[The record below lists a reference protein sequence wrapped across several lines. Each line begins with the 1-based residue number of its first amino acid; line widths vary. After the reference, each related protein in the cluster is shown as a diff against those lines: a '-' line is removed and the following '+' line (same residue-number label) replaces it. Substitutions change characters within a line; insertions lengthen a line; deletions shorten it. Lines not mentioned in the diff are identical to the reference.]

1 MTKVRIYELAKEVE
15 LPSKELLAMLDKE
28 FDLKFK
34 SHMSIIEGDELEII
48 REYFDSSKK
57 EKAKIEKEKEEKKA
71 KNQENKAKKSSKKT
85 SPRKVEKADVD
96 NLEEEYDPIIVKK
109 RNKPKKNKANKQDRN
124 RRKDDKKE
132 DTQVEIQGDITIGE
146 LADLMK
152 LPSSKLITELMMAG
166 TMATVNQTIDAEKA
180 IELGILLG
188 IDVVVNSNEDEED
201 DISLLNYPDAEEDLS
216 PRAPVVSVMGHVD
229 HGKTSLLDSIR
240 NTRVTKQE
248 AGGITQHI
256 GASTV
261 YMNDKK
267 IVFLDT
273 PGHEAFTQMRLRGA
287 QATDIAILVVA
298 ADDGVMPQTIEAI
311 NHAKAAGIPIIV
323 AINKMDKYE
332 ANPDRVKTEL
342 MEYGL
347 TPEEWGGDTIM
358 VPVSAIKGEGIDEV
372 LEYVLM
378 VSEMEE
384 LKANPNRPAIGI
396 VIEAELDTGKGPVA
410 TVLVK
415 NGTLRQGDHLVSG
428 TASGKVRA
436 MFDSNSKSV
445 KSAKPS
451 TAVQI
456 LGLSEVP
463 NAGDY
468 IYAVADEKIAR
479 KYAEKQRQNEK
490 DEFIKKTSSVN
501 LDDLFNKIDS
511 GEVKDLNIIVKT
523 DVKGTIEAVSSSLA
537 KLSNEEVKVNIIHG
551 AVGGIT
557 EGDIMLASASN
568 AIIIGFNVR
577 PNQGAQEQAKL
588 QDIEIRTY
596 NVIYEAIED
605 IENAIK
611 GMLAPK
617 FKEEVLGMAE
627 IREVFK
633 VSGVG
638 NIAGIYV
645 TSGKI
650 LRNASLRL
658 IRNNI
663 VVHTGE
669 ISSLKRFKDDA
680 RELAQGYEG
689 GLGIDKYNDI
699 KVGDVIEVYTMKEI
713 K

>member
-15 LPSKELLAMLDKE
+15 LSTKE
-28 FDLKFK
+28 FMAVLKKEFGLDFK
-34 SHMSIIEGDELEII
+34 SHMSIIEGDDLEII
-48 REYFDSSKK
+48 KEYFDTLKVDEETGEVVDRPEKLKSKTRPSTIDLD
-57 EKAKIEKEKEEKKA
+57 EI
-71 KNQENKAKKSSKKT
+71 
-85 SPRKVEKADVD
+85 
-96 NLEEEYDPIIVKK
+96 EEEFEKV
-109 RNKPKKNKANKQDRN
+109 KPKK
-124 RRKDDKKE
+124 DKKKKKKNLDKGHDKE
-132 DTQVEIQGDITIGE
+132 KTKSEPKTEIVEIEEEITVGQ
-146 LADLMK
+146 LADK
-152 LPSSKLITELMMAG
+152 IKVPASKIITELMKMG
-166 TMATVNQTIDAEKA
+166 TMASVNQSLDSAKA
-180 IELGILLG
+180 IDIGILLG
-188 IDVVVNSNEDEED
+188 VEIKVKEPELEED
-201 DISLLNYPDAEEDLS
+201 DINILEFEDKPEQLKD
-216 PRAPVVSVMGHVD
+216 RAPVVSVMGHVD

-240 NTRVTKQE
+240 NTRVTKTE

-358 VPVSAIKGEGIDEV
+358 VPVSALKGEGIDEI
-372 LEYVLM
+372 LDYILM
-378 VSEMEE
+378 VAEMEE
-384 LKANPNRPAIGI
+384 LKANPSRPAIGI
-396 VIEAELDTGKGPVA
+396 VIEAELDTGRGPVA

-415 NGTLRQGDHLVSG
+415 NGTLKQGDYVVSG

-436 MFDSNSKSV
+436 MFDSNSKPV

-451 TAVQI
+451 TAALI

-463 NAGDY
+463 NAGDK
-468 IYAVADEKIAR
+468 IYAVKDEKTAR
-479 KYAEKQRQNEK
+479 KFAEKQRLTEK
-490 DEFIKKTSSVN
+490 AEYVKKTSSVN
-501 LDDLFNKIDS
+501 LDELFSQIDK
-511 GEVKDLNIIVKT
+511 GEMKDLNIIVKT
-523 DVKGTIEAVSSSLA
+523 DVKGTIEAVASSLA
-537 KLSNEEVKVNIIHG
+537 KLSNEEVTVNIIHG

-557 EGDIMLASASN
+557 ESDVMLASASN

-577 PNQGAQEQAKL
+577 PNQGAQEQAKI
-588 QDIEIRTY
+588 QGVEIRTY
-596 NVIYEAIED
+596 RVIYEAIED
-605 IENAIK
+605 VEKAIK
-611 GMLAPK
+611 GMLSPK

-650 LRNASLRL
+650 QRNASIRL
-658 IRNNI
+658 IRDNI
-663 VVHTGE
+663 IIHTGE
-669 ISSLKRFKDDA
+669 ISSLKRYKDDA
-680 RELAQGYEG
+680 KELAAGYEG
-689 GLGIDKYNDI
+689 GLGIERYNDI
-699 KVGDVIEVYTMKEI
+699 KAGDIIEAFVMNEI

>member
-1 MTKVRIYELAKEVE
+1 MTKVRIYELAKEVD
-15 LPSKELLAMLDKE
+15 LPTKELMSILDKE
-28 FDLKFK
+28 FGLAFK
-34 SHMSIIEGDELEII
+34 SHMSIIEGDGLEII
-48 REYFDSSKK
+48 REYFDTLKVDEETVDVVDRPEKLKSTKK
-57 EKAKIEKEKEEKKA
+57 DATIDLEEI
-71 KNQENKAKKSSKKT
+71 
-85 SPRKVEKADVD
+85 
-96 NLEEEYDPIIVKK
+96 EEEYEKVKPRK
-109 RNKPKKNKANKQDRN
+109 DKKKKNKKFDNSPS
-124 RRKDDKKE
+124 KE
-132 DTQVEIQGDITIGE
+132 KNESKAVEIDGDITVGG
-146 LADLMK
+146 LAEKMGV
-152 LPSSKLITELMMAG
+152 PVSKIITELMKMG
-166 TMATVNQTIDAEKA
+166 TMANVNQSLDVDKA
-180 IELGILLG
+180 IDIGILLG
-188 IDVVVNSNEDEED
+188 MEVTVKEPEADED
-201 DISLLNYPDAEEDLS
+201 DITSLEYEDDPKDLEF
-216 PRAPVVSVMGHVD
+216 RAPVVSVMGHVD
-229 HGKTSLLDSIR
+229 HGKTSLLDAIR
-240 NTRVTKQE
+240 NTRVTKTE

-358 VPVSAIKGEGIDEV
+358 VPVSALKGEGIDEI
-372 LEYVLM
+372 LDYVLM
-378 VSEMEE
+378 VAEIEE

-396 VIEAELDTGKGPVA
+396 VIEAELDTGRGPVA

-415 NGTLRQGDHLVSG
+415 NGTLKQGDFVVSG

-451 TAVQI
+451 TAVLI

-463 NAGDY
+463 NAGDK
-468 IYAVADEKIAR
+468 IYAVKYEKTAR
-479 KYAEKQRQNEK
+479 KYAEKQRQTEK
-490 DEFIKKTSSVN
+490 EEYVKKTSSVN
-501 LDDLFNKIDS
+501 LDELFSQIDQ
-511 GEVKDLNIIVKT
+511 GQMKDLNIIVKT
-523 DVKGTIEAVSSSLA
+523 DVKGTIDAVAGSLE
-537 KLSNEEVKVNIIHG
+537 KLSNEEVNVKIIHG

-557 EGDIMLASASN
+557 ESDVMLASASN

-577 PNQGAQEQAKL
+577 PNQGAQEQAKI
-588 QDIEIRTY
+588 QGVEIRTY
-596 NVIYEAIED
+596 RVIYEAIED
-605 IENAIK
+605 VENAIK
-611 GMLAPK
+611 GMLSPK

-650 LRNASLRL
+650 PRNASIRL
-658 IRNNI
+658 VRDNI
-663 VVHTGE
+663 VIHTGE
-669 ISSLKRFKDDA
+669 ISSLKRYKDDA
-680 RELAQGYEG
+680 KELAAGYEG
-689 GLGIDKYNDI
+689 GLGIDRYNDI
-699 KVGDVIEVYTMKEI
+699 KVGDVIEAFVMNEI

>member
-15 LPSKELLAMLDKE
+15 LSTKELMAVLERE
-28 FDLKFK
+28 FGLEFK
-34 SHMSIIEGDELEII
+34 SHMSIIEGDDLEII
-48 REYFDSSKK
+48 REYFDTLKVDEETVEVVDRPEKLKIKK
-57 EKAKIEKEKEEKKA
+57 
-71 KNQENKAKKSSKKT
+71 KNSTIDLDEI
-85 SPRKVEKADVD
+85 
-96 NLEEEYDPIIVKK
+96 EEEYEKI
-109 RNKPKKNKANKQDRN
+109 KPKK
-124 RRKDDKKE
+124 DKKKKKKKTDNNQSKE
-132 DTQVEIQGDITIGE
+132 KTESNIVEIEEEITVGQ
-146 LADLMK
+146 LAEKMG
-152 LPSSKLITELMMAG
+152 LPASKIITELMKMG
-166 TMATVNQTIDAEKA
+166 TMATVNQTLDSEKA
-180 IELGILLG
+180 IDIGILLG
-188 IDVVVNSNEDEED
+188 VEVKVKEPELEED
-201 DISLLNYPDAEEDLS
+201 DINILEFEDEPKDLKN
-216 PRAPVVSVMGHVD
+216 RAPVVSVMGHVD
-229 HGKTSLLDSIR
+229 HGKTSLLDAIR
-240 NTRVTKQE
+240 NTRVTKTE

-358 VPVSAIKGEGIDEV
+358 VPVSALKGEGIDEI
-372 LEYVLM
+372 LDYVLM
-378 VSEMEE
+378 VAEMEE

-396 VIEAELDTGKGPVA
+396 VIEAELDTGRGPVA

-415 NGTLRQGDHLVSG
+415 NGTLKQGDYVVSG

-451 TAVQI
+451 TAVLI

-463 NAGDY
+463 NAGDK
-468 IYAVADEKIAR
+468 IYAVKDEKTAR
-479 KYAEKQRQNEK
+479 RFAEKQKLTEK
-490 DEFIKKTSSVN
+490 EEYVKKTSSVN
-501 LDDLFNKIDS
+501 LDELFSQIDK
-511 GEVKDLNIIVKT
+511 GEMKDLNVIVKT
-523 DVKGTIEAVSSSLA
+523 DVKGTIEAVASSLA
-537 KLSNEEVKVNIIHG
+537 KLSNEEVTVNIIHG

-557 EGDIMLASASN
+557 ESDVMLASASN

-577 PNQGAQEQAKL
+577 PNQGAQEQAKI
-588 QDIEIRTY
+588 QGVEIRTY
-596 NVIYEAIED
+596 RVIYEAIED
-605 IENAIK
+605 VEKAIK
-611 GMLAPK
+611 GMLSPK
-617 FKEEVLGMAE
+617 YKEEILGMAE

-650 LRNASLRL
+650 PRNASVRL
-658 IRNNI
+658 IRDNI
-663 VVHTGE
+663 VIHTGD

-680 RELAQGYEG
+680 KELAAGYEG
-689 GLGIDKYNDI
+689 GLGIERYNDI
-699 KVGDVIEVYTMKEI
+699 KTGDTIEAFVMNEI

>member
-15 LPSKELLAMLDKE
+15 LSTKELMAILSEE
-28 FDLKFK
+28 FDLNFK
-34 SHMSIIEGDELEII
+34 SHMSIIEGDDLEII
-48 REYFDSSKK
+48 REYFDTMKVDEETVEVVDRPEKLKTKKKNSTIDLDEFEDEYDRVKNKKDKKKKKKKADKNQAK
-57 EKAKIEKEKEEKKA
+57 EKD
-71 KNQENKAKKSSKKT
+71 KS
-85 SPRKVEKADVD
+85 D
-96 NLEEEYDPIIVKK
+96 I
-109 RNKPKKNKANKQDRN
+109 
-124 RRKDDKKE
+124 
-132 DTQVEIQGDITIGE
+132 VEIDEEITVGQ
-146 LADLMK
+146 LAEKMDL
-152 LPSSKLITELMMAG
+152 PASKLITELMKMG
-166 TMATVNQTIDAEKA
+166 TMATVNQSIDSDKA
-180 IELGILLG
+180 IDLGILLG
-188 IDVVVNSNEDEED
+188 VEIKVKEPELEED
-201 DISLLNYPDAEEDLS
+201 DLSVLEFEDDPKDLKS
-216 PRAPVVSVMGHVD
+216 RAPVVSVMGHVD
-229 HGKTSLLDSIR
+229 HGKTSLLDAIR
-240 NTRVTKQE
+240 NTRVTKTE

-311 NHAKAAGIPIIV
+311 NHAKAADIPIIV

-358 VPVSAIKGEGIDEV
+358 VPVSALKGEGIDEI

-378 VSEMEE
+378 VAEMEE

-396 VIEAELDTGKGPVA
+396 VIEAELDTGRGPVA

-415 NGTLRQGDHLVSG
+415 NGTLKHGDYVVSG
-428 TASGKVRA
+428 TASGKIRA
-436 MFDSNSKSV
+436 MFDSNSKNV

-451 TAVQI
+451 TAVLI

-463 NAGDY
+463 NAGDK
-468 IYAVADEKIAR
+468 IYAVKDEKLAR
-479 KYAEKQRQNEK
+479 RFAEKQKQTEK
-490 DEFIKKTSSVN
+490 DEFVKKTSNVN
-501 LDDLFNKIDS
+501 LDELFNKIDK
-511 GEVKDLNIIVKT
+511 GEMKDLNIIVKT
-523 DVKGTIEAVSSSLA
+523 DVKGTIDAVASSLA
-537 KLSNEEVKVNIIHG
+537 KLSNEEVTVNIIHG

-557 EGDIMLASASN
+557 ESDVMLASASN

-588 QDIEIRTY
+588 QGVEIRTY
-596 NVIYEAIED
+596 RVIYEAIED
-605 IENAIK
+605 LENAIK
-611 GMLAPK
+611 GMLSPK
-617 FKEEVLGMAE
+617 YKEEVIGMAE
-627 IREVFK
+627 IREIFK

-650 LRNASLRL
+650 LRSASVRL
-658 IRNNI
+658 IRDNI
-663 VVHTGE
+663 VIHTGD
-669 ISSLKRFKDDA
+669 ISSLKRYKDDV
-680 RELAQGYEG
+680 RELAAGYEG
-689 GLGIDKYNDI
+689 GLGIERYNDI
-699 KVGDVIEVYTMKEI
+699 KTGDVIEAFIMNEI
-713 K
+713 SR

>member
-15 LPSKELLAMLDKE
+15 LSSKELLAMLDKE

-57 EKAKIEKEKEEKKA
+57 EKAKIEKEKLEKKE
-71 KNQENKAKKSSKKT
+71 KTQENETKKSSKKT
-85 SPRKVEKADVD
+85 SPPKTEKADVE

-109 RNKPKKNKANKQDRN
+109 KNKPKKNKASKQDRN
-124 RRKDDKKE
+124 RRKEEKKE
-132 DTQVEIQGDITIGE
+132 DALVEIQGDITIGE

-152 LPSSKLITELMMAG
+152 LPPSKLITELMMAG
-166 TMATVNQTIDAEKA
+166 TMATVNQTIDSKQAV
-180 IELGILLG
+180 ELGILLG
-188 IDVVVNSNEDEED
+188 VDIVVKSNDDDED
-201 DISLLNYPDAEEDLS
+201 DISSLNYPDAEEDLL

-261 YMNDKK
+261 YLNEKK

-358 VPVSAIKGEGIDEV
+358 VPVSALKGEGIDEI

-396 VIEAELDTGKGPVA
+396 VIEAELDTGRGPVA

-415 NGTLRQGDHLVSG
+415 NGTLRQGDNLVSG

-451 TAVQI
+451 TAVQV

-463 NAGDY
+463 NAGDF

-490 DEFIKKTSSVN
+490 DEFIKRTSSVN

-627 IREVFK
+627 IREVFR

-689 GLGIDKYNDI
+689 GLGIEKYNDI
-699 KVGDVIEVYTMKEI
+699 KVGDIIEAYTMKEV